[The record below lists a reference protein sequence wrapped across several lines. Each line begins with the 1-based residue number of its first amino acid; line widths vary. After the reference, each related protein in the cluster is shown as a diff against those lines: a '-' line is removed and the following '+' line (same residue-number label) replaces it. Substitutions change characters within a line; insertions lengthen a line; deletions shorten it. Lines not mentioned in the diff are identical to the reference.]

1 MYLMVMPVLLCLA
14 FSTLAGQALASWTAP
29 DTAPP
34 GGNVAAPINT
44 SATPQTKNGDLTI
57 AGNYLRVST
66 GDLFISTAD
75 RGVFWSNA
83 SDMAKPHINFGAN
96 SLYLSPGETGDHIEM
111 QGAVKITAASPTNL
125 AMLSIQN
132 PNMVSCGGL
141 STDADGTITCGG
153 AAGGGFWAQDVN
165 NLYPTNPNAN
175 VGIGDSTPLSPLTV
189 GNDDKFMV
197 DATGNIIRIKG
208 VTYSWPGVQGAG
220 GTYLKN
226 DGNGNLTWDTAAG
239 GGMWKAGS
247 TADTIAPT
255 NDTTDKVAIGRQ
267 DIGDNTR
274 LSVTNAATAA
284 NDKTLYAEITGGQ
297 GFAGYFSGKTVIM
310 NGAVGI
316 GVENPAA
323 GIKLEVQGGTI
334 NATDGLVIQVRTAAQ
349 GDPPAPEVGQMW
361 LVLN

>member
-1 MYLMVMPVLLCLA
+1 MPVLLCLA
-14 FSTLAGQALASWTAP
+14 FSTLAGRALASWTAP

-57 AGNYLRVST
+57 AGNYLRVAT

-75 RGVFWSNA
+75 RGVFWSNV
-83 SDMAKPHINFGAN
+83 SDTAKPHINFGAN
-96 SLYLSPGETGDHIEM
+96 SLYLSPGETGDHIEL

-125 AMLSIQN
+125 ATLSIQN

-153 AAGGGFWAQDVN
+153 AAGGGFWTQDVN
-165 NLYPTNPNAN
+165 DLYPTNPTAN
-175 VGIGDSTPLSPLTV
+175 VGIGDITPLSPLTV
-189 GNDDKFMV
+189 GNGDKFMV

-208 VTYSWPGVQGAG
+208 VTYNWPNNNLGADNDA
-220 GTYLKN
+220 YLKN
-226 DGNGNLTWDTAAG
+226 DGSGNLSWAVVAAG
-239 GGMWKAGS
+239 GGIWKAGS

-255 NDTTDKVAIGRQ
+255 NETTDKVAIGRL
-267 DIGDNTR
+267 DISDNTR

-323 GIKLEVQGGTI
+323 GTKLEVQGGTI
-334 NATDGLVIQVRTAAQ
+334 KATDGLVIQVRTAAQ
-349 GDPPAPEVGQMW
+349 GDPASPAVGQMW